1 MSSDALEAF
10 WTSGAPLRQAMP
22 GYQIRPSQVEMSRWV
37 QDALED
43 GQTRV
48 IEAGTGIGKTFAYL
62 APVLLGSRRV
72 IISTATLALQDQ
84 LMDRDIPTLQDA
96 LGVRREVALLK
107 GRGRYLCR
115 YRFLQSEQ
123 DLWFSDRAS
132 LGRIRPWMEQTRSG
146 DLSECATLSDAPDLI
161 ARITSS
167 GDNCLGQECPE
178 VRSCHV
184 LKARRAAMDAEV
196 VVVNH
201 HLLFA
206 DMALREDGF
215 GELLPGADAIVV
227 DEAHQL
233 EDVATQY
240 FGVAVSNYRVDEL
253 VRDGLRVLGA
263 KSIAEREKAADLRQ
277 ALTQVEAAARE
288 LFTSLQFRR
297 PGTSTRAREGGGL
310 FDERLRLTEGVLEVV
325 GESGLLLT
333 EALGRVEA
341 VIAGLKEPGEDVRG
355 LARRAGELR
364 EHARFLLRA
373 TDPGFVFFLEIRGR
387 GVFLRATPIDVAA
400 LVREHLLERPRTVV
414 LTSATLAVNGSFE
427 YVRGRL
433 GITAAEE
440 IRLPSEFGH
449 ATQSLLY
456 LPRKMP
462 DPRSPEFVAE
472 AAREVVEILG
482 HSEGRAFV
490 LFTSYANLREVH
502 ARIAPLLP
510 YPLLVQG
517 EAPRTQLIDRFR
529 RTPNAVLLA
538 TSSFWQGV
546 DVVGEALSCVIIDKL
561 PFASPGDPIVQARI
575 EAINE
580 AGGDAFRDY
589 QVPLA
594 ILTLLQ
600 GLGRLLR
607 HRTDRG
613 VLAILD
619 PRLRSMG
626 YGRRFLDSLPPA
638 PITHRIEDVARFF
651 APA

>member
-1 MSSDALEAF
+1 VIPQ
-10 WTSGAPLRQAMP
+10 APIL
-22 GYQIRPSQVEMSRWV
+22 
-37 QDALED
+37 
-43 GQTRV
+43 
-48 IEAGTGIGKTFAYL
+48 
-62 APVLLGSRRV
+62 
-72 IISTATLALQDQ
+72 
-84 LMDRDIPTLQDA
+84 
-96 LGVRREVALLK
+96 
-107 GRGRYLCR
+107 
-115 YRFLQSEQ
+115 
-123 DLWFSDRAS
+123 
-132 LGRIRPWMEQTRSG
+132 
-146 DLSECATLSDAPDLI
+146 
-161 ARITSS
+161 
-167 GDNCLGQECPE
+167 
-178 VRSCHV
+178 
-184 LKARRAAMDAEV
+184 
-196 VVVNH
+196 
-201 HLLFA
+201 
-206 DMALREDGF
+206 
-215 GELLPGADAIVV
+215 VV

-263 KSIAEREKAADLRQ
+263 KTIAEREKAADLRA
-277 ALTQVEAAARE
+277 ALTQVESAARD

-297 PGTSTRAREGGGL
+297 PGTSTRTREGGGL
-310 FDERLRLTEGVLEVV
+310 FDERLRLTEGVLDSV

-333 EALGRVEA
+333 EALGRIEA
-341 VIAGLKEPGEDVRG
+341 VIAGVKEPADDVRG

-433 GITAAEE
+433 GIEDAEE
-440 IRLPSEFGH
+440 IRLPSEFDYR
-449 ATQSLLY
+449 TQALLY

-462 DPRSPEFVAE
+462 DPRSPAFVSE
-472 AAREVVEILG
+472 AAREIVEILG
-482 HSEGRAFV
+482 QSEGRAFV
-490 LFTSYANLREVH
+490 LFTSYANLREVR
-502 ARIAPLLP
+502 ARISPLLP

-517 EAPRTQLIDRFR
+517 EAPRSQLIDRFR

-546 DVVGEALSCVIIDKL
+546 DVVGEALSCVVIDKL

-594 ILTLLQ
+594 ILALLQ

-607 HRTDRG
+607 HRSDRG

-626 YGRRFLDSLPPA
+626 YGRRFLDSMPPA
-638 PITHRIEDVARFF
+638 PITHRIEDVERFF
-651 APA
+651 TA